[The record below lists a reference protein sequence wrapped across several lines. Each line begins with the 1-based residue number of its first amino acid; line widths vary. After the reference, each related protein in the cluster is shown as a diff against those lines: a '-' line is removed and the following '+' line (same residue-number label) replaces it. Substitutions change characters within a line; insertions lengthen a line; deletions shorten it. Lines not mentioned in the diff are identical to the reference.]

1 MKQIQEKQRREKKK
15 LKAFRQKIQ
24 KKNELAQRQEKEAIK
39 KVT

>member
-1 MKQIQEKQRREKKK
+1 MKQIQEKQRREKEK

-24 KKNELAQRQEKEAIK
+24 KKKELAQHQEREAIK